1 MQIDNF
7 QKGMAAPAK
16 VAALK
21 EIQVEYRG
29 TATRVQC
36 ERLLAALVIYPITT
50 FEAMRHLDVYHCPA
64 RIMQLRKAGHDI
76 ITLWQ
81 SVITEAG
88 ACHRVGQYLLRRGA
102 GHA

>member
-1 MQIDNF
+1 MQIQDD
-7 QKGMAAPAK
+7 QKGMAPSAK
-16 VAALK
+16 VAVLK
-21 EIQVEYRG
+21 QIQAECGG

-36 ERLLAALVIYPITT
+36 ERLLAALAIYPITT

>member
-1 MQIDNF
+1 MQIQDD

-21 EIQVEYRG
+21 QIQAEYGG

-36 ERLLAALVIYPITT
+36 ERLLAALAIYPITT

-88 ACHRVGQYLLRRGA
+88 ERHRVGQYLLRKGA

>member
-1 MQIDNF
+1 MQIHDDH
-7 QKGMAAPAK
+7 KSMAAPSK
-16 VAALK
+16 VATLK
-21 EIQVEYRG
+21 QIQKEYSG
-29 TATRVQC
+29 TATGVQC
-36 ERLLAALVIYPITT
+36 ERLLAALAIYPITT

>member
-1 MQIDNF
+1 MQNHDDD
-7 QKGMAAPAK
+7 KREAAPAK
-16 VAALK
+16 MAALK
-21 EIQVEYRG
+21 QIQEQFNGIAAR
-29 TATRVQC
+29 RQC
-36 ERLLAALVIYPITT
+36 ERLLAALAQFPITT
-50 FEAMRHLDVYHCPA
+50 FEAMRYLDVYDCPA

-88 ACHRVGQYLLRRGA
+88 ERHRVGQYFLRRGA